1 MTPSLHRRLLRAA
14 VALAALVPVS
24 AGLVGVMLGPAMLPG
39 LEAVGAPADSHY
51 RYLSGLLLGIGLA
64 FWWMLPAIERQGKR
78 FRLLG
83 FVVVVGGVGRL
94 IGLGVQGDPGLAGWL
109 ALGMELGVTPLLC
122 LWQWHVERVSAA

>member
-14 VALAALVPVS
+14 VALAALVLVS
-24 AGLVGVMLGPAMLPG
+24 AGLVGVMLGPAM
-39 LEAVGAPADSHY
+39 
-51 RYLSGLLLGIGLA
+51 LLGIGLA

-109 ALGMELGVTPLLC
+109 ALAMELGVTPLLC